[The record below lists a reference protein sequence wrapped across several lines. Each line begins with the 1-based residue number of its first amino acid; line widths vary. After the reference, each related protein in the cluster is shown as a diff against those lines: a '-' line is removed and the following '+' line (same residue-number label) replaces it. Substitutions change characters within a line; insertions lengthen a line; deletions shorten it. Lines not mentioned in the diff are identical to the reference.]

1 MTVAAVQ
8 RIAKASTAGT
18 STIDSGTGWATPTA
32 GNLIV
37 VTANSDATVTMTS
50 SGYTAG
56 PSVVDN
62 NAVYAW
68 YKVAAGTETSVVVTL
83 GASTEIVHTACE
95 YSGLTASPFDVSNT
109 STIPNTDGT
118 STTSVSVTTTVD
130 GDLVIALA
138 GLADFSG
145 SGANPTSPSWTNS
158 FTNQLTSVSTGALG
172 VRCNSFYAEL
182 IAGTA
187 GAVSTSASW
196 TNSAFKRQE
205 LVLAFKAAAATSIPW
220 APPRLAQPRDY
231 GEAQWIQRD
240 RRDANTVAAAASP
253 LPSPLDVTFGA
264 GGQYWHLYSDAADA
278 GRVVVSRQRTY
289 PDLSLLGSVT
299 DPPPAVRPAPIT
311 SRSRGA
317 AQRPYISA
325 PALLTTALL
334 ENELLGGA
342 DLPKRYLTPA
352 THVDRRD
359 LPQQRSYF
367 DATLLQAALLE
378 NELLGGSE
386 TTKRHRP
393 ATHVDR
399 REVPQQRAYIS
410 NPSLLGTAQ
419 LDELLGSADTLK
431 RYLAP
436 ATHGDRRT
444 VPQQRQYNDTYLL
457 LTALLEGALLG
468 GAETLKRHL
477 PATNYDRRLVPQ
489 QRQYISDPSVYP
501 TLDPL
506 GVAWGAGGAY
516 WLTYNTAA
524 VTVTRRLVAQQRP
537 YVSDPS
543 LLTTALLEAPLL
555 VGSFRPTVGDRRIY
569 VYPPVRFASLDLDAD
584 PLLVAGG
591 SGGDGWRRTNA
602 RLVFPGPWWRHFA
615 PGPPV
620 PEPPAVAIAASS
632 DAAVSARRT
641 STSAVDA
648 SRTSASSVTAR
659 TASNPT
665 VTGG

>member
-205 LVLAFKAAAATSIPW
+205 LVLAFKAAAATTIPW
-220 APPRLAQPRDY
+220 SPPRLAQTRDY
-231 GEAQWIQRD
+231 GEVPWTQRD
-240 RRDANTVAAAASP
+240 RRDANLVAAAANDLAVP
-253 LPSPLDVTFGA
+253 LLAEEARRQATVAATHYDRRVLAGPAPWAQRDPRNANLVGA
-264 GGQYWHLYSDAADA
+264 GANDLSPPLLAPAGAAQWHLYSDAAARDRRLYPQQRAYFDPALLVQAVTQVTPSPARTVPPRDYGETQWQQRA
-278 GRVVVSRQRTY
+278 GR
-289 PDLSLLGSVT
+289 
-299 DPPPAVRPAPIT
+299 DPT
-311 SRSRGA
+311 
-317 AQRPYISA
+317 
-325 PALLTTALL
+325 LLTTALL

-342 DLPKRYLTPA
+342 GTPQRANIPA
-352 THVDRRD
+352 THAPRWWAPRQ
-359 LPQQRSYF
+359 PKR
-367 DATLLQAALLE
+367 DATAPGLLDSAQLE
-378 NELLGGSE
+378 NELLGGADSS
-386 TTKRHRP
+386 RHRMWH
-393 ATHVDR
+393 ADR
-399 REVPQQRAYIS
+399 RVSPQQRTYFDV
-410 NPSLLGTAQ
+410 SLLA
-419 LDELLGSADTLK
+419 
-431 RYLAP
+431 
-436 ATHGDRRT
+436 
-444 VPQQRQYNDTYLL
+444 
-457 LTALLEGALLG
+457 TALLEDGLLG
-468 GAETLKRHL
+468 VG
-477 PATNYDRRLVPQ
+477 
-489 QRQYISDPSVYP
+489 
-501 TLDPL
+501 L
-506 GVAWGAGGAY
+506 G
-516 WLTYNTAA
+516 
-524 VTVTRRLVAQQRP
+524 RP
-537 YVSDPS
+537 YVAAATHTARRWSPQQQLRRS
-543 LLTTALLEAPLL
+543 IEGLLDDALLEGPILGEADVARHRTLYRAEPRAPQ
-555 VGSFRPTVGDRRIY
+555 
-569 VYPPVRFASLDLDAD
+569 PPRTFNPS
-584 PLLVAGG
+584 LVAGDIDPLTVAWAA
-591 SGGDGWRRTNA
+591 GGGYWHRYNTLPVRALTRAWRTIITVLLPA
-602 RLVFPGPWWRHFA
+602 GAPLPTGPDLDILAGRPESPWMV
-615 PGPPV
+615 GPPE
-620 PEPPAVAIAASS
+620 PTWLLGPPASAWTVAKHE
-632 DAAVSARRT
+632 
-641 STSAVDA
+641 
-648 SRTSASSVTAR
+648 
-659 TASNPT
+659 
-665 VTGG
+665 